1 MLTVDFSRD
10 AEKFSLRLPPKQKGQ
25 VGWRISALAE
35 NPYASDTRGLK
46 GFTSLRRA
54 DIGEY
59 RIIYRVLETT
69 LFVVLIGKRNDD
81 EVYRKL
87 RRMTQ

>member
-1 MLTVDFSRD
+1 MLTVDFSRA

-25 VGWRISALAE
+25 VGRRVSALAE
-35 NPYASDTRGLK
+35 NPFASDTLGLH
-46 GFTSLRRA
+46 GLAPFRRA

-59 RIIYRVLETT
+59 RIIYRVSETT
-69 LFVVLIGKRNDD
+69 LFIDLIGKRNDD

-87 RRMTQ
+87 RRMSK